1 MASRPESP
9 SPHNYAAL
17 CSDVY
22 VNQRLN
28 LKMDLPTGRETVLNM
43 FDRVRRE
50 FPAMTRFRRLTSA
63 LALESDVRTGN
74 GSGGGAGG
82 GGQGEQQWVE
92 LRKTSIRSGTVN
104 QPDAKGTYALHKLV
118 LDIAPF
124 FLSISPLDID
134 YLELLFGFDLLCA
147 ANHDAIVYDTL
158 IAGSPMAKLLE
169 TGTRRKP
176 DPFEAGIPVDC
187 QPLLGVTLSE
197 SGDLQAHFEIKT
209 RTPPRA
215 VKSGE
220 FDPAP
225 LSVYLV
231 LRRYGAVD
239 DVSDLAQQLQS
250 LIHKGEEMLEH
261 RVIPH
266 LLMPLREA
274 VSAAGGEFPHPRDPR
289 D

>member
-1 MASRPESP
+1 MASTPGSP

-50 FPAMTRFRRLTSA
+50 FPKMARFRRVTSA
-63 LALESDVRTGN
+63 LALESDVQP
-74 GSGGGAGG
+74 GSGG
-82 GGQGEQQWVE
+82 GEQQWVE
-92 LRKTSIRSGTVN
+92 LRKTSVRSGTVN
-104 QPDAKGTYALHKLV
+104 PPDAKSTYALHKLV
-118 LDIAPF
+118 LDVAPF

-158 IAGSPMAKLLE
+158 IAGSPIAKLLE

-215 VKSGE
+215 VKSGD

-225 LSVYLV
+225 LSVFLV

-239 DVSDLAQQLQS
+239 DVSELTKLFENLAR
-250 LIHKGEEMLEH
+250 KGEEMLEH

-274 VSAAGGEFPHPRDPR
+274 VSAAGGEYPHSREPRD
-289 D
+289 